1 MKILLLEDDI
11 ALNKAIKKVLE
22 LDHHTVDTFIDGET
36 IIASLDQWYDLY
48 ILDINVPHISGLELL
63 NIILEHNDQ
72 AKVIMISSNT
82 DVQSLETAY
91 HIGCVDYLKKPFHIA
106 ELRAK
111 INRLKISREHL
122 HSGIALKPDTEAL
135 AKKERRLLNL
145 LLDHLELVVNYE
157 MIQNYVYENKPMSM
171 DALRALVRRLRSKLD
186 DDIIENIIDEGY
198 TIANI
203 HDTTNQESKE
213 TIEQKL
219 EALEEENSKLKLE
232 KKVLLKRSTTDALTG
247 LYNRIKIQ
255 EIFLYE
261 QQQFINHGD
270 ELSVILM
277 DLDDFKYV
285 NDTHGHNVGDKYLKK
300 LAETLTEFFRTVDII
315 GRWGGEEFLILLPK
329 TSILEAKSK
338 ALILRDVIKDID
350 CPKLGSRTAS
360 FGLTTLMNADTLS
373 SFVGRADDALLKAK
387 ANGKDRVEIFTP
399 PLQGSIIF

>member
-11 ALNKAIKKVLE
+11 ALNKVIKKVLE
-22 LDHHTVDTFIDGET
+22 LDHHSVDTFIDGEA
-36 IIASLDQWYDLY
+36 IIGSFDKGYDLY

-63 NIILEHNDQ
+63 NIILEQNDQ

-82 DVQSLETAY
+82 DMQSLQTAY
-91 HIGCVDYLKKPFHIA
+91 DLGCVDYLKKPFHIA

-122 HSGIALKPDTEAL
+122 HSGITLKLDTETL

-145 LLDHLELVVNYE
+145 LLDHLGLVVNYE
-157 MIQNYVYENKPMSM
+157 MIQSYVYENKPMSM

-186 DDIIENIIDEGY
+186 NDIIENIIDEGY
-198 TIANI
+198 TIVNI
-203 HDTTNQESKE
+203 PNASHHSSKE

-232 KKVLLKRSTTDALTG
+232 KEILLKRSTTDALTG

-261 QQQFINHGD
+261 QQQFIHYGD

-277 DLDDFKYV
+277 DLDDFKSI
-285 NDTHGHNVGDKYLKK
+285 NDNHGHNIGDKYLK
-300 LAETLTEFFRTVDII
+300 TLSESLGEFFRTVDII
-315 GRWGGEEFLILLPK
+315 GRWGGEEFIILLPK
-329 TSILEAKSK
+329 TSLLEAKAK
-338 ALILRDVIKDID
+338 ALKVRDIVKEMD
-350 CPKLGSRTAS
+350 CPTLGPRTAS
-360 FGLTTLMNADTLS
+360 FGVTTLIANDTLS
-373 SFVGRADDALLKAK
+373 TFVGRADEVLLLAK
-387 ANGKDRVEIFTP
+387 ANGKDRVEVSSK
-399 PLQGSIIF
+399 L

>member
-1 MKILLLEDDI
+1 MNILLLEDDI
-11 ALNKAIKKVLE
+11 ALNKAIKRVLE
-22 LDHHTVDTFIDGET
+22 LDHHIVQTFTDGQVFLNE
-36 IIASLDQWYDLY
+36 LDQSYDLY
-48 ILDINVPHISGLELL
+48 ILDINVPHISGLSLLEL
-63 NIILEHNDQ
+63 ILQQNDQ

-82 DVQSLETAY
+82 DMLSLQTAY
-91 HIGCVDYLKKPFHIA
+91 DLGCVDYLKKPFHIA
-106 ELRAK
+106 ELKAK
-111 INRLKISREHL
+111 ISRLKLSREHL
-122 HSGIALKPDTEAL
+122 SSTIRLKPDADTL
-135 AKKERRLLNL
+135 SKKEKRLLNL
-145 LLDHLELVVNYE
+145 LLDNISLAVTYE
-157 MIQNYVYENKPMSM
+157 MIENYVYENKRMSL
-171 DALRALVRRLRSKLD
+171 DALRALVRRLRAKLL
-186 DDIIENIIDEGY
+186 DDIIENVIDEGY
-198 TIANI
+198 TISKLPYISKGNREKNI
-203 HDTTNQESKE
+203 KDR
-213 TIEQKL
+213 L
-219 EALEEENSKLKLE
+219 EILEEENTVLKLE
-232 KKVLLKRSTTDALTG
+232 KEILLKRSTTDALTG